1 MYICILKLIMIIM
14 KHKILTLI
22 ALLFC
27 ACIIVYAQ
35 TSKKEAIIAFY
46 NVENLFDTE
55 DDPLTND
62 AEFLPTGKNQ
72 WTPERYQHKLE
83 NLATVISQ
91 IGQEKGGVVVIGV
104 SEVENRKVLEDLA
117 AMDKLK
123 SLNLKVAHHDSP
135 DRRGVD
141 VAFLYN
147 SERFKMLDTKDFLVV
162 SSDTSFRTRDHFL
175 MTGVIDKTDT
185 IHLIVMHW
193 PSKSGGEQRSLPR
206 RIEAAQAARRI
217 ADSLLTANINANI
230 IFMGDF
236 NDNPTAKSVKEYLRP
251 KVKIKDVQKGD
262 LFNPMWKMYQ
272 DGIGT
277 YAYRDNW
284 DVIDQMIISSNL
296 VEPAQTKSYKF
307 VASKVFRKNFMITQ
321 SGSYTGYPFRTF
333 AGGNYQG
340 GYSDHFPVYIILEK

>member
-1 MYICILKLIMIIM
+1 M
-14 KHKILTLI
+14 KHKILSLI
-22 ALLFC
+22 VFLL
-27 ACIIVYAQ
+27 CIGVVVYAQ
-35 TSKKEAIIAFY
+35 KNKKEAIIAFY

-72 WTPERYQHKLE
+72 WTPEKYQHKLE
-83 NLATVISQ
+83 NISTVISQ
-91 IGQEKGGVVVIGV
+91 IAQDKGGVVVIGV
-104 SEVENRKVLEDLA
+104 SEVENRKVLEDLV

-123 SLNLKVAHHDSP
+123 SLNLGVAHHDSP

-147 SERFKMLDTKDFLVV
+147 KNRFQLLDTRAFPVISEDP
-162 SSDTSFRTRDHFL
+162 DFRTRDHFL

-185 IHLIVMHW
+185 IHCIVMHW
-193 PSKSGGEQRSLPR
+193 PSKSGGEKRSLPR
-206 RIEAAQAARRI
+206 RIEAAKAARHI
-217 ADSLLTANINANI
+217 ADSLLATNINANI
-230 IFMGDF
+230 VFMGDF
-236 NDNPTAKSVKEYLRP
+236 NDNPTSKSVKEYMHP
-251 KVKIKDVQKGD
+251 KVKPAEVQSGD
-262 LFNPMWKMYQ
+262 LYNPMWRMYQ

-296 VEPAQTKSYKF
+296 LNPEKKNSYKF
-307 VASKVFRKNFMITQ
+307 VASKVFRRNYMLTQ

-333 AGGNYQG
+333 ASGNYQG